1 MITKIKRNNKG
12 ATYTVLTEESLID
25 EIRGCGLNDSIAT
38 FRTVM
43 TINGPGDAK
52 AVAQNCGIAEVCF
65 AALWKK
71 TNGNLE
77 QKEYNSLVPL
87 EISNLP
93 SPSEAYRL
101 RDEAARIPYTRIA
114 YVGATG
120 RDVAIVCAINTDNVI
135 GEITADR
142 QKALHTAAYKM
153 LHYLYS
159 SQLQLSVDNIEPRLD
174 NTCLLSA
181 DDGIHYN
188 PNSEPYIVSSDNVN
202 VPIYRNAK
210 IGEVETLSDDSVVS
224 LHTVFEWCLSS
235 AMEEARSFA
244 GEYGIEDEESINMHC
259 LSLLAE
265 NCNDANLPMDFG
277 IRNTSWK
284 RCFRKDVNYI
294 TKVFE
299 NAYEAKAS
307 KDIPYG
313 KVNKNALM
321 AYKTEA
327 FLKMH
332 YEMRRNIMTGV
343 VQYRKKDGYD
353 YDFHDLTDEAL
364 NTMTNRAVKAGIG
377 SWDKDMRRIIN
388 SEDVKIYDPIEDF
401 IFSLPK
407 WDGKDYVSDF
417 INRIPTD
424 SPVIRHWLCVWLL
437 SMVAH
442 WLGRDLKHGNALVPL
457 LIGEQGC
464 GKSTFCGMILPPEL
478 SDYYNDKVNF
488 KNETDINLGLSSFAL
503 INIDEFDSVKKSQ
516 QPVLKYLLSKSTVR
530 MRPPFGKAFVN
541 RRRFA
546 SFIGTTNHTHP
557 LTDPTGSR
565 RFVCIQIP
573 QGSIIDTTT
582 PVNHRQLYAQLY
594 HEIFSGACYWLNE
607 EETKLL
613 MQHNDKFRNITDL
626 AELIDLVFVK
636 PVNEGKG
643 EYLSTYKIVDV
654 MTKYYPLFNRTSKIN
669 LEVGKVLRGKGY
681 AHKHTNTGTAY
692 LVQEINKS

>member
-12 ATYTVLTEESLID
+12 ATYTVANIEEIVE
-25 EIRGCGLNDSIAT
+25 EIRGCSLSDCLAT
-38 FRTVM
+38 FRTVL
-43 TINGPGDAK
+43 TLNEISDIN

-65 AALWKK
+65 PALWKK
-71 TNGNLE
+71 VNGDIEL
-77 QKEYNSLVPL
+77 KEYNSLVPL
-87 EISNLP
+87 KISNLP
-93 SPSEAYRL
+93 SPSEAQRL
-101 RDEAARIPYTRIA
+101 RDEAARIPYTRLA
-114 YVGATG
+114 YIGATG
-120 RDVAIVCAINTDNVI
+120 RDVVIVCAINTDNAV
-135 GEITADR
+135 GEIDAAR

-159 SQLQLSVDNIEPRLD
+159 SQLLLSVDNTEPRLD
-174 NTCLLSA
+174 ITCLLSA

-188 PNSEPYIVSSDNVN
+188 PNSEPYIVNSDNIN
-202 VPIYRNAK
+202 VPVYRNTTNDIEA
-210 IGEVETLSDDSVVS
+210 TLSDDSVVS
-224 LHTVFEWCLSS
+224 LYTLFEWCLSN
-235 AMEEARSFA
+235 ALQEARTFA
-244 GEYGIEDEESINMHC
+244 GENDIDDEDSINMHA
-259 LSLLAE
+259 LSILAD
-265 NCNDANLPMDFG
+265 NCNDANLPIDFG
-277 IRNTSWK
+277 IRNASWK
-284 RCFRKDVNYI
+284 RIFKRDVNYI

-299 NAYEAKAS
+299 NAYESRES
-307 KDIPYG
+307 KNIPYG
-313 KVNKNALM
+313 MVNKNALM

-388 SEDVKIYDPIEDF
+388 SEDVKQYDPIEEY

-407 WDGKDYVSDF
+407 WDGKDHIADF
-417 INRIPTD
+417 ISRIPTD
-424 SPVIRHWLCVWLL
+424 SPSVRQWMRTWLL

-442 WLGRDLKHGNALVPL
+442 WLGRDLQHGNAIVPL
-457 LIGEQGC
+457 LIGAQGC

-488 KNETDINLGLSSFAL
+488 KNETDLNLGLSSFAL

-546 SFIGTTNHTHP
+546 SFVGTTNHSHP
-557 LTDPTGSR
+557 LSDPTGSR

-573 QGSIIDTTT
+573 QGCIIDTTS
-582 PVNHRQLYAQLY
+582 PVNYRQLYAQCY
-594 HEIFSGACYWLNE
+594 HEIFAGACYWLND

-613 MQHNDKFRNITDL
+613 MQHNDKYRNITDITELLSLTL
-626 AELIDLVFVK
+626 AK
-636 PVNEGKG
+636 PSDENNGK
-643 EYLSTYKIVDV
+643 YLSTYEIIDILEKH
-654 MTKYYPLFNRTSKIN
+654 YPLLNRTAKLNIDIGKI
-669 LEVGKVLRGKGY
+669 LRGKGFAY
-681 AHKHTNTGTAY
+681 KRRNSGISY
-692 LVQEINKS
+692 LVKEIER